1 MQGFDPEILNDFL
14 TESGELLEEL
24 DADLVELESTPDDP
38 DLLNKVFRAL
48 HTIKGSA
55 SFLALA
61 PIVSIAHAAEDALNA
76 ARRGE
81 LAIDRVV
88 MDPLLDA
95 IDLLRKQFD
104 ELRDGATLT
113 EPDGAL
119 VKTLRDLGEGRGA
132 GAPARTTPD
141 EPRAP
146 AAPSPAGAAPGPD
159 QNGTGDA
166 PAAPGAGSRSLA
178 LDESKAGLLE
188 FMIADLDE
196 SLDDIEIRLVRL
208 LNGAAAGGDDA
219 EHIAEVCDAL
229 ARTADFFEHEPMR
242 SMVSVL
248 GTAAERVGEVSDAG
262 RSQLL
267 PRMAGILLLLRKQ
280 SAALEQGDIVWWG
293 VDTLAGRIA
302 DLILG
307 HDLDAEATLAAD
319 ADGLAALAV
328 DEVRLDSGAAS
339 TTPDASPDPPSQT
352 PSATTAATPDSS
364 EESPPVDLAPAAA
377 KAAHFEQT
385 IRVEVGRLEELL
397 NLVGELVLQKNRVGA
412 LARQS
417 QDHEILTQ
425 ESREAFVQSSS
436 DLDRVTGDI
445 QLAVMRTRMQPLDK
459 LFGKYPRLI
468 RDLAK
473 KTGKKIALVIE
484 GGETEVDK
492 SVIEELGDPL
502 VHLLRNSA
510 DHGLEPSDERLAAG
524 KGETGTIRLVASQA
538 GDHVLVQIIDDG
550 RGLKREVLVAKA
562 IEKGLT
568 TPAEAESLSDREV
581 YRFIM
586 GAGFSTAA
594 QVSDLSGRGVGMDVV
609 RANIEKLKGSVDVD
623 STPGSGTTILIRIPL
638 TVAIMPAMMV
648 GVGRELYA
656 VPLSNIV
663 EIVRPEES
671 DLSTVN
677 GRRVMRLRDT
687 VLPLVSMADLFDTP
701 EEKRERARF
710 AVVVELNEQRAGL
723 MVSRLIGQQEIV
735 IKAVDGGYAGSAPV
749 SGATVRDDG
758 GVSLIVDVAKV
769 IGSAQASA
777 EALAA

>member
-24 DADLVELESTPDDP
+24 DADLVELESASDDP

-81 LAIDRVV
+81 LAIDREV
-88 MDPLLDA
+88 MDRLLEA
-95 IDLLRKQFD
+95 IDLLRTQFD
-104 ELRDGATLT
+104 ELRDGSSLT
-113 EPDGAL
+113 EPDATL
-119 VKTLRDLGEGRGA
+119 VETLRAMGEGGAPSASAPPTPSAPVADAPKAEPIADTGDSSQAEASGA
-132 GAPARTTPD
+132 GV
-141 EPRAP
+141 
-146 AAPSPAGAAPGPD
+146 
-159 QNGTGDA
+159 
-166 PAAPGAGSRSLA
+166 RSLV
-178 LDESKAGLLE
+178 LNESKSGLLE

-196 SLDDIEIRLVRL
+196 SLDDIEIRLARL
-208 LNGAAAGGDDA
+208 LNGAESASEDAA
-219 EHIAEVCDAL
+219 HIGEVCEAL
-229 ARTADFFEHEPMR
+229 TRTAEFFEHEPMR
-242 SMVSVL
+242 SLVAVL
-248 GTAAERVGEVSDAG
+248 GTAAERVTDLADTG
-262 RSQLL
+262 RVQLL

-280 SAALEQGDIVWWG
+280 AKALDEGEVVWWG

-307 HDLDAEATLAAD
+307 HEIDADARLPEA
-319 ADGLAALAV
+319 ADGLAALAT
-328 DEVRLDSGAAS
+328 DGVRLDGADEPAPADTPDNPPVAGAPAPPAS
-339 TTPDASPDPPSQT
+339 TPDQARPT
-352 PSATTAATPDSS
+352 
-364 EESPPVDLAPAAA
+364 EPPVADAGPA
-377 KAAHFEQT
+377 KAARVEQT

-417 QDHEILTQ
+417 QDHDVLTQ
-425 ESREAFVQSSS
+425 EAREALAQSSS

-473 KTGKKIALVIE
+473 KTGKKIRLVVE
-484 GGETEVDK
+484 GGDTEVDK

-502 VHLLRNSA
+502 VHLMRNSA
-510 DHGLEPSDERLAAG
+510 DHGLETPEERLAAG
-524 KGETGTIRLVASQA
+524 KDETGTIRLVASQA

-550 RGLKREVLVAKA
+550 RGLSREKLLAKA

-568 TPAEAESLSDREV
+568 TEAEAEALSDRDV

-609 RANIEKLKGSVDVD
+609 RTNIEKLKGSVDVD
-623 STPGSGTTILIRIPL
+623 SSPGAGTTILIRIPL

-663 EIVRPEES
+663 EIVRPDEGDVS
-671 DLSTVN
+671 SVN
-677 GRRVMRLRDT
+677 GRRVMRLRDV
-687 VLPLVSMADLFDTP
+687 VLPLVSMEDLFDTP
-701 EEKRERARF
+701 EAQREPARF
-710 AVVVELNEQRAGL
+710 AVVVELNEQRVGL
-723 MVSRLIGQQEIV
+723 LVSRLIGQHEVV
-735 IKAVDGGYAGSAPV
+735 IKPLDGGYAGSAPV

-769 IGSAQASA
+769 IAAAQESA